1 MSNSTVAVKGRAG
14 RPIVAGS
21 KMNAARRLIQSNP
34 SLTRSEVISR
44 LVNDLHIKKTVAGTY
59 YHNLTK
65 EAKAAS
71 PQSVV
76 QPTNQV

>member
-1 MSNSTVAVKGRAG
+1 MNTSTVVKGRAG

-21 KMNAARRLIQSNP
+21 KMNAARSLIQSNP

-44 LVNDLHIKKTVAGTY
+44 LVNELQIKKTVAGTY

-65 EAKAAS
+65 AAKAS
-71 PQSVV
+71 TQ
-76 QPTNQV
+76 QPNAQQPNQV